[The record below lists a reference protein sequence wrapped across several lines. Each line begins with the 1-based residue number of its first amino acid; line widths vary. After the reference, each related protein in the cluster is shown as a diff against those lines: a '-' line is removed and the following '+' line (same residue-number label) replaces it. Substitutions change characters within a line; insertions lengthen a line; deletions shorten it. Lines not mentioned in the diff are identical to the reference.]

1 MVKQFQ
7 FLLLSLSVL
16 LVQSAW
22 AQSDPLLLVKETAEG
37 VLEKVVENRDKLDAD
52 PSLVY
57 VLVSDEVLPHFNFTQ
72 MTRSAMGKYWRR
84 ASDDQKAV
92 IEEQFKRML
101 VRTYGVAL
109 LNYSGEEIKYFPV
122 KTSSDEKRVTV
133 QTRVSEVKSGPEIPV
148 DYRLVQSG
156 DSWKVYD
163 VVIDGISLVSNYR
176 SSFSGEIRRSGI
188 DGLIKTLQ
196 KRNEES

>member
-1 MVKQFQ
+1 LIKCFK
-7 FLLLSLSVL
+7 FLLLCF
-16 LVQSAW
+16 LVQAQSAW
-22 AQSDPLLLVKETAEG
+22 AQDDPLLLVKETANG
-37 VLEKVVENRDKLDAD
+37 VLEKVVNNRDRLNED

-57 VLVSDEVLPHFNFTQ
+57 LLVSDEVLPHFDFTQ

-84 ASDDQKAV
+84 ASDEQKMV
-92 IEEQFKRML
+92 IEEQFRQML

-109 LNYSGEEIKYFPV
+109 LNYSGQEIKYLPV
-122 KTSSDEKRVTV
+122 KASSDDKRVTV

-148 DYRLVQSG
+148 DYRLVQNSN
-156 DSWKVYD
+156 SWKVYD
-163 VVIDGISLVSNYR
+163 VVIDGMSLVSNYR

-196 KRNEES
+196 NRNGEG